1 MLKYWIWLS
10 TREGVNNVQALSLLS
25 RFGSAEAVY
34 QADEDALRGPEGKNV
49 PQSLLDKSLMGA
61 EVILQQC
68 YQKNIHVMTIQDA
81 AYPGRLR
88 AIEDPPVVLYYKG
101 VFPAIDTSPVI
112 AMVGTRKASAYGL
125 MQAKRLGYQ
134 VAKCGG
140 IVVSGGADGI
150 DTMCLVGA
158 LSANRPVIAVLGCG
172 VDVVYPAGNKTLF
185 EDIAF
190 HGCLISEYPPQT
202 PATGSHFP
210 VRNRILSALSL
221 GVVVVE
227 APKRSGALITANRA
241 LEQGRDVF
249 TIPGNVGTAT
259 CEGNI
264 QLLREGAIVV
274 EDGWD
279 IMKEYVHLFPDLV
292 SHQPARMPMQL
303 TPAQQKKAVSP
314 DRPLPPRTRKPAEK
328 ETNAASSDTKVI
340 DKPVSRAYIDVQ
352 EILDAL
358 SPDEKT
364 AVQLLTKGEQHIDQ
378 LIAAS
383 DLPAARISSALTLL
397 QIKGYVRALPG
408 KRFSLAEKE

>member
-10 TREGVNNVQALSLLS
+10 TREGVNNVQSMALLS

-34 QADEDALRGPEGKNV
+34 QADEDALKASPDDRV
-49 PQSLLDKSLMGA
+49 PPSLLNKDLVGA
-61 EVILQQC
+61 EIILQQC
-68 YQKNIHVMTIQDA
+68 YQKSIHIMTIQDA
-81 AYPGRLR
+81 SYPGRLR
-88 AIEDPPVVLYYKG
+88 AISDPPIVLYYKG
-101 VFPAIDTSPVI
+101 VFPAVDTSPVI

-134 VAKCGG
+134 IAKCGG
-140 IVVSGGADGI
+140 IVVSGGAAGI

-158 LSANRPVIAVLGCG
+158 LSANRPVITVLGCG
-172 VDVVYPAGNKTLF
+172 VDVVYPPDNKTLF
-185 EDIAF
+185 DDVVY
-190 HGCLISEYPPQT
+190 HGCLLSEYPPQT

-210 VRNRILSALSL
+210 VRNRIISALSL

-279 IMKEYVHLFPDLV
+279 VMREYVQLYPELV
-292 SHQPARMPMQL
+292 SRQPSGKPMQL
-303 TPAQQKKAVSP
+303 TPAQQRSAVKP
-314 DRPLPPRTRKPAEK
+314 GAPLPPRTRKPAK
-328 ETNAASSDTKVI
+328 NAKLYPASDTKAI
-340 DKPVSRAYIDVQ
+340 DKPNTKAYIDVQ

-358 SPDEKT
+358 SPDEK
-364 AVQLLTKGEQHIDQ
+364 AAILDLTKGERHIDQ
-378 LIAAS
+378 IIAATS
-383 DLPAARISSALTLL
+383 LPAARIASALTLL
-397 QIKGYVRALPG
+397 QIKGYVKALPG
-408 KRFSLAEKE
+408 KRFELAEKE

>member
-1 MLKYWIWLS
+1 MLRYWIWLS
-10 TREGVNNVQALSLLS
+10 TREGISNTQALSLLS

-34 QADEDALRGPEGKNV
+34 LADEDALKAPDGRSV
-49 PQSLLDKSLMGA
+49 PASLLDKTLTGA

-68 YQKNIHVMTIQDA
+68 YQKNIHIMTIQDA

-88 AIEDPPVVLYYKG
+88 TISDPPVVLYYKG

-112 AMVGTRKASAYGL
+112 GMVSTRKASAYGL
-125 MQAKRLGYQ
+125 LQAKRLGYQ

-150 DTMCLVGA
+150 DTMCLTGA

-172 VDVVYPAGNKTLF
+172 VDVVYPAGNRTLF

-190 HGCLISEYPPQT
+190 HGCLLSEYPPQT

-210 VRNRILSALSL
+210 VRNRIISALSL

-279 IMKEYVHLFPDLV
+279 IMKEYVHLFPEIV
-292 SHQPARMPMQL
+292 SHAPSPMPMQL
-303 TPAQQKKAVSP
+303 TPAQRQKAVKSEETFPKKA
-314 DRPLPPRTRKPAEK
+314 KKAEK
-328 ETNAASSDTKVI
+328 KAPSAAISDTKVI
-340 DKPVSRAYIDVQ
+340 DKRASRAYIDVQ

-358 SPDEKT
+358 SPDEKA
-364 AVQLLTKGEQHIDQ
+364 AVQLLQDGEKHIDQ

-383 DLPAARISSALTLL
+383 ALPAARMSSALTLL
-397 QIKGYVRALPG
+397 QIKGYVRTLPG
-408 KRFSLAEKE
+408 KRFILAEKE